1 MSKNAWWK
9 FFLAVPVALC
19 ATLGGTN
26 VIPEFGF
33 VAASPEAIT
42 IGPGTKI
49 AQRAPFG
56 GPSAVSPER
65 LYLKVWEIIRTDYY
79 EPDFHGQN
87 WNRWKDRYAGK
98 LKTQD
103 DAHKAIET
111 MLASLGDRYTRF
123 LDKDAFDDEKAQ
135 INAQLF
141 GVGIQIGMDKSQRV
155 IVIAPID
162 GTPASRAGLLPGD
175 EIAEIDG
182 KPTKG
187 LSVEDAAKQIK
198 GPKGSPVEL
207 TLVRGGANAPDKTEK
222 TSEKSTDKT
231 DKTAKAPEKPAERI
245 KVKLVR
251 DEIHISAIQT
261 AKVVDGD
268 IGYIRLTSFISS
280 QANEEM
286 KKALTDLSGTKGII
300 LDLRDNPGGLLTN
313 AIEISNMFL
322 APQRDIVFTVDR
334 DGYKTSAKSDG
345 HPLSE
350 QPMVVLINKGSA
362 SASEIASGA
371 LKDNGRATLVGQRSF
386 GKGLV
391 QGITKLEDG
400 SGVNVTIAKYLT
412 PSDTDINKKGI
423 TPDVVVELTEQDYEA
438 GKGPWWNDPGG
449 PKEKRTPEDG
459 KDVQLKRAIEV
470 LRKQA
475 PRVVSNNGS
484 LVKN

>member
-1 MSKNAWWK
+1 MSRQAWWK
-9 FFLAVPVALC
+9 LFLAVPVALT

-26 VIPEFGF
+26 LIPEYGF

-42 IGPGTKI
+42 IGSGTKI

-56 GPSAVSPER
+56 GPATVSPER
-65 LYLKVWEIIRTDYY
+65 LYLKVWEIIRNDYY
-79 EPDFHGQN
+79 EQTFNGQN
-87 WNRWKDRYAGK
+87 WNRWKERYAGK
-98 LKTQD
+98 LKTQE

-123 LDKDAFDDEKAQ
+123 LDKDAFQDEKDQ
-135 INAQLF
+135 INAKLC
-141 GVGIQIGMDKSQRV
+141 GVGIQIGMDKSHRV

-162 GTPASRAGLLPGD
+162 NTPASRGGLLPGD
-175 EIAEIDG
+175 EIAEING
-182 KPTKG
+182 KATKG
-187 LSVEDAAKQIK
+187 MSVEEAAKQIK
-198 GPKGSPVEL
+198 GPKGTEVEL
-207 TLVRGGANAPDKTEK
+207 TLVRNQERVKT
-222 TSEKSTDKT
+222 
-231 DKTAKAPEKPAERI
+231 
-245 KVKLVR
+245 KLVR

-261 AKVVDGD
+261 AKVIDGD

-280 QANEEM
+280 EANEEM
-286 KKALTDLSGTKGII
+286 KKALTDLSTTKGII

-345 HPLSE
+345 HPLSQ

-371 LKDNGRATLVGQRSF
+371 LKDNGRALLVGQKTF

-423 TPDVVVELTEQDYEA
+423 TPDVVVEVTDKDIDE
-438 GKGPWWNDPGG
+438 GKGPWWGDPGG

-470 LRKQA
+470 LRKQV
-475 PRVVSNNGS
+475 PHVVSSTGS
-484 LVKN
+484 LSKN

>member
-1 MSKNAWWK
+1 MSRQSLWK
-9 FFLAVPVALC
+9 LLLAVPVALC

-26 VIPEFGF
+26 LIPEYGF
-33 VAASPEAIT
+33 VAASPEAIST
-42 IGPGTKI
+42 EPGTKI
-49 AQRAPFG
+49 AQRAPFCSHS
-56 GPSAVSPER
+56 PMSPEN
-65 LYLKVWEIIRTDYY
+65 LYSKVFELIRNDYY
-79 EPDFHGQN
+79 EQTFNGQD
-87 WNRWKDRYAGK
+87 WNRWKNRYAGK
-98 LKTQD
+98 LKTAD

-141 GVGIQIGMDKSQRV
+141 GVGIQIGMDKSNRV

-162 GTPASRAGLLPGD
+162 NTPASRAGLQPGD
-175 EIAEIDG
+175 EIAEING

-187 LSVEDAAKQIK
+187 LSVEEAAKQIK
-198 GPKGSPVEL
+198 GPKGSEVEL
-207 TLVRGGANAPDKTEK
+207 TLVRTK
-222 TSEKSTDKT
+222 
-231 DKTAKAPEKPAERI
+231 ERI
-245 KVKLVR
+245 PVKLVR
-251 DEIHISAIQT
+251 DEIHINAIQT
-261 AKVVDGD
+261 AKVLDDD

-286 KKALTDLSGTKGII
+286 KKALIDLSGTKAII

-322 APQRDIVFTVDR
+322 EPQRDIVFTVDR
-334 DGYKTSAKSDG
+334 DGYKQSAKSDG
-345 HPLSE
+345 TPLSK

-371 LKDNGRATLVGQRSF
+371 LKDNGRALLVGQKTF

-391 QGITKLEDG
+391 QGITRLEDG

-423 TPDVVVELTEQDYEA
+423 TPDVIVELTDDDYTA

-449 PKEKRTPEDG
+449 PKEKRVPEDG
-459 KDVQLKRAIEV
+459 KDLALKRAIEV
-470 LRKQA
+470 LRAKV
-475 PRVVSNNGS
+475 PHVVSSKVSNA
-484 LVKN
+484 KN